1 MAGDS
6 KSDPSKWDGPLE
18 VYPDPEIIGPALTAW
33 NALHGEFPGDPAEI
47 LAWAAD
53 LVATRLGAFRR
64 SVVNPLPPSKA
75 VEAIDDAKLLLG
87 MVAEIFGRSELP
99 ADDEAALAFKAE
111 LSMRRRGRPGKS
123 GKLRPRSLGWW
134 NVAREVEALIEA
146 GEMQKVAVGKVAKRL
161 GLRDAVV
168 AEWCR
173 ERRKSLD
180 RSSRLSSDPDNSG
193 N

>member
-1 MAGDS
+1 MADDS
-6 KSDPSKWDGPLE
+6 RPDPSRWDGPIPGD
-18 VYPDPEIIGPALTAW
+18 PDPEIIGPALTAW
-33 NALHGEFPGDPAEI
+33 YALHDSLAGDPAET
-47 LAWAAD
+47 LAWAAE
-53 LVATRLGAFRR
+53 VIATRLGAFGPG
-64 SVVNPLPPSKA
+64 VVNPLPPSQVSA
-75 VEAIDDAKLLLG
+75 AIEDAKLLLG

-111 LSMRRRGRPGKS
+111 LSLRRRGRPGKS
-123 GKLRPRSLGWW
+123 GKLQPHSLAWW
-134 NVAREVEALIEA
+134 GVAREVEALIAA

-173 ERRKSLD
+173 ERRKSLE
-180 RSSRLSSDPDNSG
+180 RSSWLSGDTDNSA